1 MKFQSKLMLL
11 TGLSLVAGV
20 ALTLAITLIGFNNVS
35 NLALKEVEKGL
46 VEANTDYFTDYSQ
59 AVARRIEL
67 ILNEQ
72 PNNSTLNPASVV
84 SIINAVQ
91 IDKSGFAF
99 FVDADGTFVSLKP
112 GGEKVLGFTP
122 PTAPVPLPP
131 VYNLKN
137 SSIDEIKTLPFP
149 ADNKAQMTEIKNV
162 GRPYYIVLA
171 RLATPKGLVDPITG
185 QAGMVWMVGL
195 VAFKDEILTSWTAT
209 EKTIKD
215 GSQGILIGTLVA
227 TLVAVLI
234 LVGIIYFIARR
245 FTQPLKT
252 LVSAAYQCQRQNY
265 AVQVPVK
272 SKDEF
277 GQLGAAF
284 NVMATEIK
292 KYTNE
297 LEDRVRERTA
307 QLEAANREISA
318 LNERLK
324 SENMRLQAEL
334 EITRR
339 LQQMILPK
347 EQELKAIA
355 NLDIA
360 GFMEPADEVGG
371 DYYDVLQQNGR
382 IKIGIG
388 DVTGHGLESGV
399 LMIMV
404 QTAIR
409 TLLANDEIEPSK
421 YLSVVNRAIYDNV
434 QRMSSDKNLS
444 LSLLDYM
451 DGTLRLSGQHEEMI
465 VARHDGSLELIDTMD
480 LGFPIGLEEDIE
492 PFVSQVE
499 LHLNLGDVVVLYTDG
514 ITEAENPG
522 RQQYGLERLCQ
533 MVQANRSKTASQ
545 IRQTIIKDLREYIG
559 VQKVFDDITLL
570 VIKQTAE
577 VPKLVGAAR

>member
-20 ALTLAITLIGFNNVS
+20 ALTLAITLVGFNNVS
-35 NLALKEVEKGL
+35 DLALNQVEKGL
-46 VEANTDYFTDYSQ
+46 VDANQDYFRDYSQ
-59 AVARRIEL
+59 AVARRVEL
-67 ILNEQ
+67 VLGQ
-72 PNNSTLNPASVV
+72 LPNNSTLNPATVA
-84 SIINAVQ
+84 SIINAIQ
-91 IDKSGFAF
+91 IDETGFSF
-99 FVDADGTFVSLKP
+99 LIESDGTFVTLKP
-112 GGEKVLGFTP
+112 GGEKVMGLTP
-122 PTAPVPLPP
+122 QTAPLPP
-131 VYNLKN
+131 IYNLKN
-137 SSIDEIKTLPFP
+137 SSIAEVKALPFP

-162 GRPYYIVLA
+162 GRPYYVVLA
-171 RLATPKGLVDPITG
+171 RLSTPNGLADPNTG
-185 QAGMVWMVGL
+185 RPNSVWMVGL
-195 VAFKDEILTSWTAT
+195 VAFKDELLTSWTAT

-227 TLVAVLI
+227 CLLAVLVLI
-234 LVGIIYFIARR
+234 GIVYFIAKR
-245 FTQPLKT
+245 FTQPLKS

-277 GQLGAAF
+277 GQLGSAF

-297 LEDRVRERTA
+297 LEDRVRQRTA
-307 QLEAANREISA
+307 QLEEANREISA

-465 VARHDGSLELIDTMD
+465 VARQDGSLELIDTMD

-499 LHLNLGDVVVLYTDG
+499 LHLKLGDVVVLYTDG
-514 ITEAENPG
+514 ITEAENPA

-533 MVQANRSKTASQ
+533 MVQVNRSKTASQ
-545 IRQTIIKDLREYIG
+545 IRQSIIKDLRDYIG

-570 VIKQTAE
+570 VIKQTTE
-577 VPKLVGAAR
+577 TPELVGAAR